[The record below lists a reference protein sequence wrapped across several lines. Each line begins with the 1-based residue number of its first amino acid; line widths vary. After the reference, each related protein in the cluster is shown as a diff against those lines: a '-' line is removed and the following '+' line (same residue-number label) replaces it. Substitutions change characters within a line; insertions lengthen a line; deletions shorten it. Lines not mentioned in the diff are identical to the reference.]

1 MNTNPIHLFQKWKMT
16 YRLVPTKAFSR
27 QLKRLKKKYPSILT
41 DLDKIAK
48 ELIITPALGDQ
59 VYKNCYKIR
68 VPISSMNKGKSG
80 SARLITYVVY
90 SNSIIFLIG
99 IFTKAERASISE
111 KEIRNLIM
119 ELEG

>member
-1 MNTNPIHLFQKWKMT
+1 MT

-27 QLKRLKKKYPSILT
+27 ELKRLKKKYPSVLT
-41 DLDKIAK
+41 DLDKIGK
-48 ELIITPALGDQ
+48 ELVKTPTLGDQ
-59 VYKNCYKIR
+59 IYKNCYKIR

-90 SNSIIFLIG
+90 SNSIIFLVG
-99 IFTKAERASISE
+99 IYTKAEKVSISE
-111 KEIRNLIM
+111 KEIRMLIK

>member
-1 MNTNPIHLFQKWKMT
+1 MLKGLRRNIHQ
-16 YRLVPTKAFSR
+16 
-27 QLKRLKKKYPSILT
+27 ILT

-111 KEIRNLIM
+111 KEIKMLIK

>member
-1 MNTNPIHLFQKWKMT
+1 MST
-16 YRLVPTKAFSR
+16 
-27 QLKRLKKKYPSILT
+27 
-41 DLDKIAK
+41 
-48 ELIITPALGDQ
+48 LGDQ

-68 VPISSMNKGKSG
+68 FPISSMNKGRSG

-90 SNSIIFLIG
+90 TSSIIFLIG

-111 KEIRNLIM
+111 KEIKNLII

>member
-1 MNTNPIHLFQKWKMT
+1 MT

-27 QLKRLKKKYPSILT
+27 ELKRLKKKYPSILT
-41 DLDKIAK
+41 DLDKISK
-48 ELIITPALGDQ
+48 ELVNTPSLGDQ

-90 SNSIIFLIG
+90 TNSIIFLVD

-111 KEIRNLIM
+111 KEIKMLIK